1 MTAPLLTGAATGLG
15 MLLLVLALRPAR
27 PGLAA
32 TLQRLDAARELAD
45 PGFALRRTPGADTSI
60 KAKVGRQLGA
70 LARERGWRMLTVRQ
84 DLAMTGKS
92 LETHLATKLLLVVF
106 GVLFLPVLA
115 LLMFLVGVRLPIP
128 IPLVGAIAFGALFF
142 FLPDLTLRSEAAEQ
156 RKDFR
161 HVIAS
166 FLDLVS
172 MNLSGGRGVPEALS
186 SAAEIGSGPSIERL
200 RETLA
205 FARLQGLTPWAAM
218 GKLGREIGLE
228 ELVDLSA
235 ALALVADDGAKVRES
250 LSARAVSMRRRELA
264 EAEGEA
270 GERSQTM
277 LVAQLLLC
285 LAFMLFLGYPA
296 LMRVFG
302 G

>member
-1 MTAPLLTGAATGLG
+1 MIGPILTGAVTGLG
-15 MLLLVLALRPAR
+15 LLLIVLALRPAR

-32 TLQRLDAARELAD
+32 TLQRLDQARELAD
-45 PGFALRRTPGADTSI
+45 PGFALRRAPSADTSLQ
-60 KAKVGRQLGA
+60 ANLGRRLVA
-70 LARERGWRMLTVRQ
+70 LAGQRGWRLMNIRQ
-84 DLAMTGKS
+84 DLAMTGKT
-92 LETHLATKLLLVVF
+92 LESHLATKCLLVAF

-115 LLMFLVGVRLPIP
+115 GLLFAIGFRLPVA
-128 IPLVGAIAFGALFF
+128 IPLVGALFFGALFF
-142 FLPDLTLRSEAAEQ
+142 FLPDLTLKAEAAES

-166 FLDLVS
+166 YLDLVS
-172 MNLSGGRGVPEALS
+172 MNLAGGRGVPEALS
-186 SAAEIGSGPSIERL
+186 SGAEIGSGRSVERL
-200 RETLA
+200 RDTLA
-205 FARLQGLTPWAAM
+205 YARLQGLTPWAA
-218 GKLGREIGLE
+218 LGRLGNEVGLT
-228 ELVDLSA
+228 ELVDLSS

-285 LAFMLFLGYPA
+285 FAFMLFLGFPA
-296 LMRVFG
+296 FMRVFSG
-302 G
+302 